1 MEASRVISVTLNPSL
16 DRTLFTHYLNPG
28 YHNRTTEATRLD
40 PGGHGVSVSR
50 ALSRLQ
56 HPTEAIILLGDD
68 ATARAYRSLIEEETF
83 PIRIIQQSGHTRS
96 NTIIVDTGNKIVTN
110 IVEESTVGSAA
121 VIETILGLLR
131 DVCTDG
137 DTVVCSGPL
146 PANAPLNT
154 YGRCVQVAHEARA
167 QVVLAVG
174 GDVLRE
180 ALSFG
185 PDLVVLR
192 QIDVE
197 GLFNFP
203 VRVSDDA
210 VYCAN
215 KLRDEGVD
223 RVLVTDV
230 GSSTVLVTGQGG
242 RVATVSD
249 VETSTHSGGSNEA
262 LVAGWLARQSDQLD
276 DALAFA
282 MAAGVYTSARVGT
295 EFGSVT
301 EVMGLMEKIVVET
314 VQAPEV

>member
-68 ATARAYRSLIEEETF
+68 ATARAYRSLVEDETF
-83 PIRIIQQSGHTRS
+83 PIRIIQQNGHTRS

-131 DVCTDG
+131 DVCADG
-137 DTVVCSGPL
+137 DTVVCSGAL

-154 YGRCVQVAHEARA
+154 YGRFTQVAHEAGA

-174 GDVLRE
+174 SDVLRE
-180 ALSFG
+180 ALQYG
-185 PDLVVLR
+185 PDLIVLR

-223 RVLVTDV
+223 RVIVTDV

-242 RVATVSD
+242 WVATASG
-249 VETSTHSGGSNEA
+249 VETSTYSGGFNEA
-262 LVAGWLARQSDQLD
+262 LIAGWLTRQSHPLD
-276 DALAFA
+276 EALAFA
-282 MAAGVYTSARVGT
+282 VAAATYTSARVGT
-295 EFGSVT
+295 EFGSAT
-301 EVMGLMEKIVVET
+301 EITGLMDRIAVEA
-314 VQAPEV
+314 VHEPEV